1 MEFDADVP
9 LEGEETREDTPE
21 DAEATL
27 EEGEEGE
34 VAPSEVN
41 TIAYQN
47 ILDQIDEERAARAT
61 LSTQI

>member
-1 MEFDADVP
+1 MEFDAEVP
-9 LEGEETREDTPE
+9 LEGEKTREDTPE
-21 DAEATL
+21 DAEA
-27 EEGEEGE
+27 GEEGTLDEE

-61 LSTQI
+61 LSSQI

>member
-9 LEGEETREDTPE
+9 LEGEDTREDTPE
-21 DAEATL
+21 DAEA
-27 EEGEEGE
+27 GEEGTHDE
-34 VAPSEVN
+34 EAPSEVN

-61 LSTQI
+61 LSSQI

>member
-1 MEFDADVP
+1 MEFDAEVP

-21 DAEATL
+21 DAEA
-27 EEGEEGE
+27 GEEGTLDEE

-61 LSTQI
+61 LSSQI

>member
-27 EEGEEGE
+27 EEGEE
-34 VAPSEVN
+34 APSEVN

>member
-1 MEFDADVP
+1 MEFDAEVP

-21 DAEATL
+21 DAEA
-27 EEGEEGE
+27 GEEGALDEE

-61 LSTQI
+61 LSSQI

>member
-21 DAEATL
+21 DAEA
-27 EEGEEGE
+27 GEEGTLDEE

-61 LSTQI
+61 LSSQI